1 MANYVLSYAFS
12 DQLLLTYARAA
23 VVALRDKVAEVAGRI
38 ATRNARER
46 HTRVIYKDLRS
57 LDKRGL
63 RDIGLA

>member
-23 VVALRDKVAEVAGRI
+23 VVALRDKAPGRI